1 MRHIPG
7 RLRKQVIKHAG
18 NRCEFCKLSQEGQE
32 ATFHID
38 HAIPVSAGGET
49 ILANLALACVSCSL
63 HKAARQRV
71 QDPKDKKQVPLYN
84 PRKEHWEDH
93 FRWEGVVLIGIT
105 AIGRAT
111 VEALNMNRK
120 LILAIRREEMLV
132 GRHPPE
138 KPSW

>member
-1 MRHIPG
+1 
-7 RLRKQVIKHAG
+7 
-18 NRCEFCKLSQEGQE
+18 
-32 ATFHID
+32 
-38 HAIPVSAGGET
+38 
-49 ILANLALACVSCSL
+49 
-63 HKAARQRV
+63 V

-105 AIGRAT
+105 DIGRAT